1 MTPVKVTLDCGI
13 CAACPCVEFRE
24 GLVLIGEEGNL
35 VRLTPAQWNDLV
47 RKVRGG
53 ALAELKAAVDPSAPS
68 A

>member
-1 MTPVKVTLDCGI
+1 MTAVKVTLDCGI

-24 GLVLIGEEGNL
+24 GMVLIGEEENL

-53 ALAELKAAVDPSAPS
+53 ELDELAPDPSAS